1 MSLSFLK
8 LFDLG
13 DAARYL
19 IATPRPEMGSGVGT
33 FCTFSAS
40 PRRRYPASNS
50 LDATA
55 KAMRSKECVAIALV
69 DCRLPAG
76 CGLGYSLISF

>member
-8 LFDLG
+8 LFDLSG
-13 DAARYL
+13 ADAARYL

-33 FCTFSAS
+33 FSAS

-55 KAMRSKECVAIALV
+55 IKTDQKSASQLHWLT
-69 DCRLPAG
+69 DLTAG
-76 CGLGYSLISF
+76 CGLGYSFISF